1 MNKKQ
6 FKALPKTISF
16 YSVQSEGNI
25 NDSVE
30 GRNRLTRFVEANVAS
45 LLEGKEITLTDALF
59 KKKYEGKGRV
69 LVQNMMHNPEYG
81 HFLDFEK
88 IFKFTIVG
96 NTLTVKK

>member
-16 YSVQSEGNI
+16 YIVQNEGNI

-30 GRNRLTRFVEANVAS
+30 GRNRLTNFVKENVAD

-59 KKKYEGKGRV
+59 KKKYDGKGRV
-69 LVQNMMHNPEYG
+69 LVQNMMHNPEHG
-81 HFLDFEK
+81 HYLDWEK
-88 IFKFTIVG
+88 MFKFTIEG
-96 NTLTVKK
+96 KTLRVKK